1 MRPST
6 IKAGE
11 KVWVRTASS
20 VQPAFFVRR
29 LPAQGGRQAVN
40 YLRFPAFAGMNG
52 AEDDGTCEMSD
63 YEVSRRVERAVDG
76 SGPGGQR

>member
-11 KVWVRTASS
+11 RVRVRGALGAQTAY
-20 VQPAFFVRR
+20 FVRR
-29 LPAQGGRQAVN
+29 RPAQGGRQAVN
-40 YLRFPAFAGMNG
+40 YLRFPAFAGMDG

-63 YEVSRRVERAVDG
+63 YEVSRRVERAV
-76 SGPGGQR
+76 

>member
-11 KVWVRTASS
+11 KVWVRSAVS
-20 VQPAFFVRR
+20 VQTAYFVRR

-40 YLRFPAFAGMNG
+40 YLRFPALAGM
-52 AEDDGTCEMSD
+52 DDGVCEMSD
-63 YEVSRRVERAVDG
+63 YEVSRRVERAVDD
-76 SGPGGQR
+76 SGDPLNDAA